1 MNHESQV
8 SELYSM
14 LFNENIDPDALE
26 SLLKIFHDH
35 DDSIDYIENNLR
47 NSDKFKL
54 LTKTLE
60 LELEI
65 AEQYYILLN
74 RKPDTDGLYF
84 FRNQIVEQNK
94 SIDWVSE
101 NIKNSDEYKKISNAT
116 ALNNKKPEIIK
127 GKWNLSYKIFPNS
140 VLDTLI
146 KELGSCDEPIV
157 KSVLNIIPNI
167 VPKNGTILDIG
178 ANIGGLSLPFAKICV
193 PEGEVF
199 AFEPDSEVREQL
211 LENIMI
217 NKLKNI
223 IVNPIAIQNHSEI
236 KSVEFFIRR
245 AVHNDG
251 RTNKGLSTIEN
262 ISTYVQGKERVKTS
276 TIDKFVQEK
285 KIKRLDVIKCD
296 VEGAEYKVFLGG
308 INTITKHQPVI
319 IYEFSPIIDEIV
331 GTKNSKNCYDFLDKL
346 NYIQYQI
353 LPNDKNKRLLKYD
366 NALKASDPD
375 EVSNIICIHKS
386 KISE

>member
-1 MNHESQV
+1 MNPESQV

-14 LFNENIDPDALE
+14 LFNENIDPDTLK

-167 VPKNGTILDIG
+167 VPK
-178 ANIGGLSLPFAKICV
+178 
-193 PEGEVF
+193 
-199 AFEPDSEVREQL
+199 
-211 LENIMI
+211 
-217 NKLKNI
+217 
-223 IVNPIAIQNHSEI
+223 
-236 KSVEFFIRR
+236 
-245 AVHNDG
+245 
-251 RTNKGLSTIEN
+251 
-262 ISTYVQGKERVKTS
+262 
-276 TIDKFVQEK
+276 
-285 KIKRLDVIKCD
+285 
-296 VEGAEYKVFLGG
+296 
-308 INTITKHQPVI
+308 
-319 IYEFSPIIDEIV
+319 
-331 GTKNSKNCYDFLDKL
+331 
-346 NYIQYQI
+346 
-353 LPNDKNKRLLKYD
+353 
-366 NALKASDPD
+366 
-375 EVSNIICIHKS
+375 
-386 KISE
+386 

>member
-1 MNHESQV
+1 MVYINNESQV

-14 LFNENIDPDALE
+14 LFNEKIDPDTLE
-26 SLLKIFHDH
+26 SLLKKFHDN
-35 DDSIDYIENNLR
+35 DDSIEYIEKILR

-74 RKPDTDGLYF
+74 RKPDIEGLSF
-84 FRNQIVEQNK
+84 FKNQVVNENK
-94 SIDWVSE
+94 SLDWVKES
-101 NIKNSDEYKKISNAT
+101 ILKSDEYKKISNVT

-140 VLDTLI
+140 VLDNI
-146 KELGSCDEPIV
+146 VKELGSCDEPII

-167 VPKNGTILDIG
+167 VPKNGIILDIG
-178 ANIGGLSLPFAKICV
+178 ANTGGLSLPFAKICV
-193 PEGEVF
+193 PEGKVF
-199 AFEPDSEVREQL
+199 AFEPDNEVREQL

-217 NKLKNI
+217 NNLKNI

-236 KSVEFFIRR
+236 KSIEFFIRR
-245 AVHNDG
+245 AIHDDG

-262 ISTYVQGKERVKTS
+262 NPKYVQGKENVKTS
-276 TIDKFVQEK
+276 TIDRFVQEE

-296 VEGAEYKVFLGG
+296 VEGAEYKVLLGG
-308 INTITKHQPVI
+308 INIIRKYQPVI
-319 IYEFSPIIDEIV
+319 IYESSSIIDEAI
-331 GTKNSKNCYDFLDKL
+331 GTKNSENCYNFLDEL
-346 NYIQYQI
+346 NYIQYEI
-353 LPNDKNKRLLKYD
+353 LPNGKNRRLSKYD
-366 NALKASDPD
+366 NELM
-375 EVSNIICIHKS
+375 ESNIISIHKS
-386 KISE
+386 KISK